1 MTRYGIPI
9 VILLLSWGVA
19 NGQQTKPWTAQSTAI
34 PQATSSRSSYDPMA
48 RGKGTS
54 QPKGLVE
61 TTLAGVNPQNKDYG
75 AVVGDWRKEVFENT
89 IGRIYFWSL
98 VVLSLGLG
106 CSLMGNGWFLRERE
120 RRLSIS
126 ADIVAQLYN
135 AYVGSRAKALEAISK
150 HNTLVERYNHLDS
163 EAANLRNRISTECA
177 ERSVTTTSDFDEA
190 RQQKPEEA
198 SPTKDEHTDSRV
210 APREDEHASVDR
222 RNLVEKLQELEVK
235 LQRKEAQLQAK
246 ENQISNLRGRLSRAH
261 DTLEG
266 QRQPNSGTK

>member
-1 MTRYGIPI
+1 M
-9 VILLLSWGVA
+9 ILWPGERAPVS
-19 NGQQTKPWTAQSTAI
+19 
-34 PQATSSRSSYDPMA
+34 
-48 RGKGTS
+48 
-54 QPKGLVE
+54 PKGSSKRR
-61 TTLAGVNPQNKDYG
+61 LAGVNPQNKDYG
-75 AVVGDWRKEVFENT
+75 VTVGDWRKEVFENT

-106 CSLMGNGWFLRERE
+106 CSLMANGWLLRERE

-135 AYVGSRAKALEAISK
+135 AYVGSRAKALEVIGK
-150 HNTLVERYNHLDS
+150 HNALVERYNRLDS
-163 EAANLRNRISTECA
+163 EAADLRNRISTECA
-177 ERSVTTTSDFDEA
+177 ERGVTTTSDFDEA

-198 SPTKDEHTDSRV
+198 SPARDERTDSRV
-210 APREDEHASVDR
+210 TPREDEHASVDQ
-222 RNLVEKLQELEVK
+222 RNLADRLHELEVK

-266 QRQPNSGTK
+266 QRHQNSGTK